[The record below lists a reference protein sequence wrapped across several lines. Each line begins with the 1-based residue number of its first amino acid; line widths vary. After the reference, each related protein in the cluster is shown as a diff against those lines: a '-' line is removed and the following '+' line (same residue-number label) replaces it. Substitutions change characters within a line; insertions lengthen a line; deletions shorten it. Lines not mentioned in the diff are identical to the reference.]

1 MRDASLSWRPSAS
14 RCSRLPGARAGDE
27 LGDVMLARDTL
38 SNGDYALAA
47 SMLRR
52 LIDLAPTHAQLTA
65 VLPTLRKMYAAA
77 LFAQRNSNAQNLQQC
92 RAQLTTLLRED
103 PTALLDGSL
112 YEDGLRRLF
121 DEVREELRDELARIT
136 TQRVVDRR
144 RAEEERIARR
154 ALAMQLLTS
163 ETVVQ
168 RSAPRMLTLLPFG
181 LGQFV
186 NGNPTAGWARL
197 ATEGT
202 LALAS
207 LGTASAY
214 AILQAERDGLV
225 VQGSARGNAIEA
237 TYWTATITGGA
248 LLVSALIG
256 GLQAFA
262 AWRPERVVTRTRTLP
277 EGLQGV
283 QISVA
288 PWASDHA
295 TGAVLGGRF

>member
-1 MRDASLSWRPSAS
+1 
-14 RCSRLPGARAGDE
+14 
-27 LGDVMLARDTL
+27 MLVARDTL
-38 SNGDYALAA
+38 SSGDYALAA

-52 LIDLAPTHAQLTA
+52 LIDLAPTNPQLTA

-77 LFAQRNSNAQNLQQC
+77 LYAQRNSNAQNLQQC

-112 YEDGLRRLF
+112 YENGLRRLF
-121 DEVREELRDELARIT
+121 DEVREELRGELAQIT
-136 TQRVVDRR
+136 TQRVVERR
-144 RAEEERIARR
+144 RAEEERTARR
-154 ALAMQLLTS
+154 ALALRLLTS

-168 RSAPRMLTLLPFG
+168 TSAPRVLTLLPFG
-181 LGQFV
+181 VGQFV
-186 NGNPTAGWARL
+186 NGNPSAGWALL

-207 LGTASAY
+207 LATASAY
-214 AILQAERDGLV
+214 AALQAERDNLV

-237 TYWTATITGGA
+237 TYYTATITGGV
-248 LLVSALIG
+248 LLVSAVVG
-256 GLQAFA
+256 GLQAYL
-262 AWRPERVVTRTRTLP
+262 AWRPERTVTRPRALP

-295 TGAVLGGRF
+295 AGAVLGGRF

>member
-1 MRDASLSWRPSAS
+1 
-14 RCSRLPGARAGDE
+14 
-27 LGDVMLARDTL
+27 MLARDTL
-38 SNGDYALAA
+38 SNGDYALAG

-52 LIDLAPTHAQLTA
+52 LIDLAPTHTQLTA

-77 LFAQRNSNAQNLQQC
+77 LYAQRNSTPQNLQTC

-121 DEVREELRDELARIT
+121 DEVRDELRDELTQIT

-144 RAEEERIARR
+144 RAEEERTARR
-154 ALAMQLLTS
+154 ALAMRLLTS

-168 RSAPRMLTLLPFG
+168 RSAPRVLTLLPFG
-181 LGQFV
+181 VGQFV
-186 NGNPTAGWARL
+186 NGNPGAGWALL

-207 LGTASAY
+207 LVTASAY
-214 AILQAERDGLV
+214 AALQAERDSLV

-237 TYWTATITGGA
+237 TYYSATITGGV
-248 LLVSALIG
+248 LLLSAVVG
-256 GLQAFA
+256 GLQAFV
-262 AWRPERVVTRTRTLP
+262 AWRPERTVTRPRALP

-288 PWASDHA
+288 PWASEHA
-295 TGAVLGGRF
+295 AGAVLGGRF